1 MTLLLTDEQIN
12 KAFVELN
19 GLVIPGTL
27 TLESVK
33 HVARAQLKK
42 DIEELKR
49 IRDDNINIIDDFL
62 RVDLH
67 NLIIRM
73 EVEVEE

>member
-12 KAFVELN
+12 KALVELN

-42 DIEELKR
+42 DFEELKR

>member
-19 GLVIPGTL
+19 GLVIQGTL

-42 DIEELKR
+42 DFEELKR

>member
-42 DIEELKR
+42 DFEELKR